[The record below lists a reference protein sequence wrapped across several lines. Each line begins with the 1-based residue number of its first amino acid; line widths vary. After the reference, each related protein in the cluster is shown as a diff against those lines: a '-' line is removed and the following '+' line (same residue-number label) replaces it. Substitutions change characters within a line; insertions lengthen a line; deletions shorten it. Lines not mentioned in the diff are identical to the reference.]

1 MAFSS
6 RQFSHIFL
14 EMLLIF
20 GPLSEEDGTSCI
32 ASSTSSV
39 FLCGLLSFDINVNVA
54 HFVNSYFVY
63 YYYLLYF
70 LLFNGEKSLFENMV
84 LVWCPFLN
92 AFSNVFHLKCSLKCH
107 KTQKLFN

>member
-39 FLCGLLSFDINVNVA
+39 FFFGLLSFDINVNVA

-63 YYYLLYF
+63 YIREY
-70 LLFNGEKSLFENMV
+70 GSGV
-84 LVWCPFLN
+84 VPF
-92 AFSNVFHLKCSLKCH
+92 FKCL
-107 KTQKLFN
+107 